1 MTEALVAQVARV
13 FEAGGVLSDAVPEYL
28 PRAGQQAMAD
38 AVARS
43 MDSGG
48 VLVVEAGTGVGKTYA
63 YLVPALLSGRKV
75 LLSTATKALQD
86 QLFTRDIP
94 ELLATLKSPARV
106 ALLKGRTSYV
116 CLHRLSM
123 ARQHGLLQSAAPL
136 RLLAQ
141 VETWVTATRT
151 GDVAEVPALE
161 ESVQVLPLVTST
173 RENCTASKCPRYQ
186 ECFLYKARREAMTA
200 DVVVIN
206 HHLFFADANVRE
218 SGVAELLPSVHAVI
232 FDEAHQLNDIGVQFL
247 GRQWSTGQL
256 LNFGRD
262 VVFVGLQWARDMADW
277 QLLVEQ
283 LEMAVV
289 DVQLALQESGA
300 SAARLQWQQSIPVGV
315 ASDLWQRRLKRLT
328 DSMTV
333 LSLALQGVAAAHP
346 DLSALAERAGHFQ
359 TLLERAALP
368 AEDGLIRWLDNSSRL
383 RSVESPMDI
392 SEAMRSKV
400 LGALEPGGGQ
410 SWIFTSATLGPGE
423 DMGWFVESAGLQ
435 GAQVLRVESPFDYP
449 HQAALYVPTSF
460 PAPSHPAHGARVAAL
475 AAEGA
480 QLLGGRTLVLTTTLR
495 AMRLIGESIRTLLPA
510 HLDMTVLVQG
520 ERSKR
525 ELLERFQSREGLG
538 CVLVASASFWEGVDI
553 PGHSLQL
560 LLIDKIPFAPPDD
573 PLLQARCQKVDDAGG
588 NSFSEVQLPMASVAL
603 RQGVGRLI
611 RRESDR
617 GVLVVCDVR
626 LRQMGYGRKLLAALP
641 PMRILKDDAQFQQA
655 LSELTRPSTTDQY
668 STFHP

>member
-13 FEAGGVLSDAVPEYL
+13 FGAGGVLSDAVPEYQ

-94 ELLATLKSPARV
+94 ELLVTLKSPARV

-116 CLHRLSM
+116 CLHRLAM
-123 ARQHGLLQSAAPL
+123 ARQHGLLQSAVPL

-256 LNFGRD
+256 LNLGRD
-262 VVFVGLQWARDMADW
+262 VVFVGLQWARGMADW

-289 DVQLALQESGA
+289 DLQLALQESGT
-300 SAARLQWQQSIPVGV
+300 SAVRLQWQQSIPVGV

-328 DSMTV
+328 DNMTA
-333 LSLALQGVAAAHP
+333 LYQSLQGVAAAHP
-346 DLSALAERAGHFQ
+346 EISALAERAGYFQ
-359 TLLERAALP
+359 SLLERSALP
-368 AEDGLIRWLDNSSRL
+368 AEDGMIRWLDNSTRL

-392 SEAMRSKV
+392 SDAMRSKV
-400 LGALEPGGGQ
+400 LGALEPGGQQ
-410 SWIFTSATLGPGE
+410 SWIFTSATLGPGG
-423 DMGWFVESAGLQ
+423 DMAWFVESAGLQ
-435 GAQVLRVESPFDYP
+435 GAQLLKVDSPFDYP
-449 HQAALYVPTSF
+449 RQAALYVPTSF

-475 AAEGA
+475 AAQGA

-573 PLLQARCQKVDDAGG
+573 PLLQARCQKIDDAGG
-588 NSFSEVQLPMASVAL
+588 NSFSEVQLPMAAVAL

-617 GVLVVCDVR
+617 GVLVVCDAR
-626 LRQMGYGRKLLAALP
+626 LRQMGYGRKLLSALP
-641 PMRILKDDAQFQQA
+641 PMRILKDEVQFQQA
-655 LSELTRPSTTDQY
+655 INELTRPSTMDPY